1 MTSDGHEWPLN
12 ATVALLQV
20 AMTIE
25 LRRQC
30 ALKLQ
35 AIELRAEEASQ
46 AMTAYEGG
54 DASSSA
60 AEAAA
65 EMASRQAEAEALRLK
80 VAHYSSELVSLQTKL
95 VHQESSET
103 AVAKLE
109 AVPDLKQAKAMLKA
123 AFPQVIATDGL
134 SSRSWRYRSLPMMV

>member
-1 MTSDGHEWPLN
+1 MDGFGWPLN

-134 SSRSWRYRSLPMMV
+134 SSHSWRY